1 MLKKE
6 QVVDWVA
13 NPVTR
18 LLSQAVQERVNELKE
33 ELVLQTNE
41 GLATVIRGQIMAF
54 RAVLDWKPE
63 VEEDQEETDEVQS

>member
-63 VEEDQEETDEVQS
+63 VEEDQEKTDEVQS